1 MRPGQVTLAA
11 SKTWHHGL
19 SCLAL
24 SLLLSLALYLLPS
37 LAMFMLPLQS
47 VCRWCLLPLGLRF
60 HLPLHLH
67 GLLSLELSLHGLHLR
82 LCLPP
87 PLCHPHSKRHH
98 LAMPRARPLC
108 LARRH
113 RRHPALALLLC
124 LPTPLCLPPP
134 LALALALPLLLLL
147 QANGSTVP
155 GNRVGI
161 RAGMRDGPANRVG
174 IRAGMRDGPGAGTGI
189 RNGLPLDLSNLP
201 LLCPCPWT

>member
-1 MRPGQVTLAA
+1 MRLGQVMVAASRPG
-11 SKTWHHGL
+11 WNGL
-19 SCLAL
+19 SC
-24 SLLLSLALYLLPS
+24 LALYLLPS
-37 LAMFMLPLQS
+37 LAMFMLQHLGSFLFWGRAKGRLPLQS

-67 GLLSLELSLHGLHLR
+67 GLLSLELRLHGLHLPR

-134 LALALALPLLLLL
+134 LALALPLLLLL

-161 RAGMRDGPANRVG
+161 RAGVRDGPGVRVG
-174 IRAGMRDGPGAGTGI
+174 IRAGMRDGW
-189 RNGLPLDLSNLP
+189 PLDLSNLP